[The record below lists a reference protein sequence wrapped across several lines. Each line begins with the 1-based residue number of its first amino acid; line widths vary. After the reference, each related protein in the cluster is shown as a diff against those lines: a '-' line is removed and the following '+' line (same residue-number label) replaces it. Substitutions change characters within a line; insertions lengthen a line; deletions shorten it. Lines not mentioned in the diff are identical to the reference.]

1 MEPFARFHPAAGLF
15 SDNILK
21 HREQIMKRA
30 KCRFTRCIDKFL
42 DNLKEF
48 SSQTVMLNRCYLFL
62 SVFLI
67 AIVFG
72 GSAATAQTGYGPPPG
87 YGEHYAGRIVRA
99 VYGAEGKYSDVTGIV
114 RRFARDGIRF
124 QVSNQ
129 TFGIDPNYGRHKHL
143 RVIFMRPDGVQVEI
157 SRDEGESIRL

>member
-1 MEPFARFHPAAGLF
+1 
-15 SDNILK
+15 
-21 HREQIMKRA
+21 MKRA
-30 KCRFTRCIDKFL
+30 KFRWIEKFL
-42 DNLKEF
+42 DNLKVLP
-48 SSQTVMLNRCYLFL
+48 SQIVMLNPCVLFF

-67 AIVFG
+67 AIVFA
-72 GSAATAQTGYGPPPG
+72 GSTAIAQTEYGPPRG
-87 YGEHYAGRIVRA
+87 YVGHYEGRIVRA
-99 VYGAEGKYSDVTGIV
+99 VYGAEGKYADVTGIV

-157 SRDEGESIRL
+157 RRDEGESIML